1 MKTRHASWAGLALV
15 LALAMAS
22 AGPAGAVTGRPDA
35 IWARSTNGQAITLD
49 GNLNEP
55 AWAVADS
62 IIIGFRT
69 DSGVPGS
76 GYQFE
81 GGRVPSDSNFAVLKF
96 LTVGNQLYMG
106 ARVKDKSIGG
116 GPLFNRFDGFIMD
129 LKDHSVPTSPKPV
142 AEYTWTWWNDQL
154 AAPVL
159 NQAPTFYG
167 RWGENP
173 HGTPRTAEDIAN
185 WDAAYVV
192 DGTVNEDT
200 LHNVS
205 PQTPQNDVGY
215 TVEMR
220 FNLTPMGY
228 DVTQPNGDV
237 VEWNISIYDCDWF
250 WPLDVNRFSS
260 NRVWWQDPWGNVG
273 WYGEV
278 RINAKPSVNITSGP
292 SPTVAPEL
300 ILPNAGSLA
309 APVIDGNLNDPV
321 WAKAPHFDI
330 RYGDDALRASYGT
343 IPADRSGQFQPTV
356 NASQA
361 FVSDPGD
368 ATVYYI
374 VKGNWLYFGFDV
386 RDQYVQYVQD
396 PDRWDGVKV
405 ILDDHTLRNADHTLQ
420 NRSLTFQVGPGPNA
434 NPPGPLLLAQ
444 DFLPFLR
451 DTAGGALVALQLKPG
466 TTIDTTGTD
475 VDQGYT
481 AELAVDLTKL
491 GYPNGLGDGIV
502 HLGIDLMDGDSFTP
516 FTDSY
521 STRTWYGRERDNV
534 CCPIYAYAD
543 PTAVV
548 AVGDPGTRAPS
559 AYVLLGAAP
568 NPVRNLS
575 TVKYSLGAVSRV
587 SMELFDPA
595 GRSIATKD
603 LGVRMAGENAAVV
616 PKPPAS
622 GIVFYR
628 LRITDPASG
637 AERATLS
644 GKLTFLK

>member
-200 LHNVS
+200 LQNVS

-220 FNLTPMGY
+220 FNLTPMG
-228 DVTQPNGDV
+228 
-237 VEWNISIYDCDWF
+237 
-250 WPLDVNRFSS
+250 
-260 NRVWWQDPWGNVG
+260 
-273 WYGEV
+273 
-278 RINAKPSVNITSGP
+278 
-292 SPTVAPEL
+292 
-300 ILPNAGSLA
+300 
-309 APVIDGNLNDPV
+309 
-321 WAKAPHFDI
+321 
-330 RYGDDALRASYGT
+330 
-343 IPADRSGQFQPTV
+343 
-356 NASQA
+356 
-361 FVSDPGD
+361 
-368 ATVYYI
+368 
-374 VKGNWLYFGFDV
+374 
-386 RDQYVQYVQD
+386 
-396 PDRWDGVKV
+396 
-405 ILDDHTLRNADHTLQ
+405 
-420 NRSLTFQVGPGPNA
+420 
-434 NPPGPLLLAQ
+434 
-444 DFLPFLR
+444 
-451 DTAGGALVALQLKPG
+451 
-466 TTIDTTGTD
+466 
-475 VDQGYT
+475 
-481 AELAVDLTKL
+481 
-491 GYPNGLGDGIV
+491 
-502 HLGIDLMDGDSFTP
+502 
-516 FTDSY
+516 
-521 STRTWYGRERDNV
+521 
-534 CCPIYAYAD
+534 
-543 PTAVV
+543 
-548 AVGDPGTRAPS
+548 
-559 AYVLLGAAP
+559 
-568 NPVRNLS
+568 
-575 TVKYSLGAVSRV
+575 
-587 SMELFDPA
+587 
-595 GRSIATKD
+595 
-603 LGVRMAGENAAVV
+603 
-616 PKPPAS
+616 
-622 GIVFYR
+622 
-628 LRITDPASG
+628 
-637 AERATLS
+637 
-644 GKLTFLK
+644 